1 MPSRASTRHASS
13 KQSCTALPPCPI
25 ICIGLRFTS
34 ELLYPWVTS
43 GGKSVEAASSPG
55 RGWVCSRPCTTLI
68 ICSRKVG
75 SDSFFGESVP
85 AISYSMRFGLASR
98 PPSSVNRSTSKRSNS
113 VTRFS
118 VHYTVDLGSTNLSIP
133 NLSMYPRPS
142 SSSRPPSRPRYR
154 PLSAL
159 HHPTRTR
166 TLYSKVCIFHHV
178 ICSSANLLSVIVT
191 PSHWLHVKPLSR
203 YVARDQSD
211 THLPEINKLHKNY
224 SLLLVFAE
232 PSTNLFDLFSSIR
245 LMI

>member
-1 MPSRASTRHASS
+1 MSHHLYWPAFYFRV
-13 KQSCTALPPCPI
+13 ALSLGNKWRKI
-25 ICIGLRFTS
+25 
-34 ELLYPWVTS
+34 
-43 GGKSVEAASSPG
+43 G
-55 RGWVCSRPCTTLI
+55 RGRVFAWSWLGLLAAMHYI
-68 ICSRKVG
+68 NHLQSK
-75 SDSFFGESVP
+75 S
-85 AISYSMRFGLASR
+85 RFGFFLWRVGTSDILLDAVRSCV
-98 PPSSVNRSTSKRSNS
+98 PSTFIGQSVDIEAVALGNS
-113 VTRFS
+113 VS
-118 VHYTVDLGSTNLSIP
+118 VYYTVDLGSTNLSIP

>member
-98 PPSSVNRSTSKRSNS
+98 PPSSVNRSTSKRSLS
-113 VTRFS
+113 VTRFLYTTRSIS
-118 VHYTVDLGSTNLSIP
+118 VARISQFPTSRCTPDPRPHLVPRHVPVTDPCPPSTTLRERELSIQ
-133 NLSMYPRPS
+133 RFV
-142 SSSRPPSRPRYR
+142 
-154 PLSAL
+154 
-159 HHPTRTR
+159 
-166 TLYSKVCIFHHV
+166 YSTM
-178 ICSSANLLSVIVT
+178 S
-191 PSHWLHVKPLSR
+191 
-203 YVARDQSD
+203 YVA
-211 THLPEINKLHKNY
+211 LPICCL
-224 SLLLVFAE
+224 
-232 PSTNLFDLFSSIR
+232 
-245 LMI
+245 

>member
-1 MPSRASTRHASS
+1 MPFS
-13 KQSCTALPPCPI
+13 
-25 ICIGLRFTS
+25 S
-34 ELLYPWVTS
+34 ELLYAWVPSS
-43 GGKSVEAASSPG
+43 GKRSRALSSIRGG
-55 RGWVCSRPCTTLI
+55 RVHARLCTTLI
-68 ICSRKVG
+68 NAQSK
-75 SDSFFGESVP
+75 S
-85 AISYSMRFGLASR
+85 RFGFFLWRVGTSDILLDAVRSCV
-98 PPSSVNRSTSKRSNS
+98 PSTFIGRSVDIEAVALGNS
-113 VTRFS
+113 VS

>member
-1 MPSRASTRHASS
+1 MSHHLYWPAFYFRV
-13 KQSCTALPPCPI
+13 ALSLGNKWRKI
-25 ICIGLRFTS
+25 
-34 ELLYPWVTS
+34 
-43 GGKSVEAASSPG
+43 G
-55 RGWVCSRPCTTLI
+55 RGRVFAWSWLGLLAAMHYI
-68 ICSRKVG
+68 NHLQSK
-75 SDSFFGESVP
+75 S
-85 AISYSMRFGLASR
+85 RFGFFLWRVGTSDILLDAVRSCV
-98 PPSSVNRSTSKRSNS
+98 PSTFIGQSVDIEAVALGNS
-113 VTRFS
+113 VS

-142 SSSRPPSRPRYR
+142 SSSRPPSRTRYR